1 MLLLPVLIL
10 VDVDVGVEVVELD
23 LRLNTLLEPEQ
34 IPILVEKDNEVT
46 VWSEYQV
53 HSQSVCVPSYLQ
65 IVL

>member
-1 MLLLPVLIL
+1 M
-10 VDVDVGVEVVELD
+10 ELD

-53 HSQSVCVPSYLQ
+53 HSQSVCVASHFY
-65 IVL
+65 IVLQYLNL